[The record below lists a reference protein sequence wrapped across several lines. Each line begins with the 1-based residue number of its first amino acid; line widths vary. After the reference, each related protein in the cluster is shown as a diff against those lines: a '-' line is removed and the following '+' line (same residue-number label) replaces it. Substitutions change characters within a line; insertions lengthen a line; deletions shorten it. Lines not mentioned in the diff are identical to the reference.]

1 MSQNCEEKFVNTQMW
16 NLFRKKFKSETTE
29 ASYWSDIREF
39 CRITGK
45 EFTESDSSDV
55 RKYYN
60 RMNDQVRD
68 GRLSRIT
75 LTKKFRELHSYA
87 SFLMEQGEYLEER
100 EHDYFYPYLKT
111 MTKES
116 ALAGAVPVEEMDALL
131 KAASDDRMAY
141 TILTLMYR
149 AGMTSTEIIGISGED
164 DFIEY
169 DDGVYATI
177 SGREEPCY
185 IPDDAWIILKEYMD
199 QRLVCDTLFYNRSGR
214 PLNTMYISRMMKKYC
229 SLAGIRNYS
238 AQAVRN
244 SCAFNMFAYGA
255 SDGQTARQMGR
266 TEQQIR
272 RYRGSLYRKN
282 LQKQA
287 ADLVKIHIE
296 KP

>member
-16 NLFRKKFKSETTE
+16 NLFRNRFKSETTE

-100 EHDYFYPYLKT
+100 EHDHFYPYLKT

-149 AGMTSTEIIGISGED
+149 AGMTSTEIIGISGEN

-272 RYRGSLYRKN
+272 RYRGSLYREN

-287 ADLVKIHIE
+287 SALVKIHIE

>member
-1 MSQNCEEKFVNTQMW
+1 MSQNCEEKFVNTEMW
-16 NLFRKKFKSETTE
+16 DLFRNRFKSETTE
-29 ASYWSDIREF
+29 ASYWSDIQEF

-45 EFTESDSSDV
+45 EFTKNDRSDV
-55 RKYYN
+55 RKYYD
-60 RMNDQVRD
+60 RMNEQVRN
-68 GRLSRIT
+68 GRLSKIT

-87 SFLMEQGEYLEER
+87 SFLMEQGAYLSGE

-116 ALAGAVPVEEMDALL
+116 ELAGAVPVEEMDALL

>member
-16 NLFRKKFKSETTE
+16 SLFRKKFKSETTE

-131 KAASDDRMAY
+131 QAASDDRRF
-141 TILTLMYR
+141 YR
-149 AGMTSTEIIGISGED
+149 I
-164 DFIEY
+164 
-169 DDGVYATI
+169 
-177 SGREEPCY
+177 
-185 IPDDAWIILKEYMD
+185 
-199 QRLVCDTLFYNRSGR
+199 
-214 PLNTMYISRMMKKYC
+214 
-229 SLAGIRNYS
+229 
-238 AQAVRN
+238 
-244 SCAFNMFAYGA
+244 
-255 SDGQTARQMGR
+255 
-266 TEQQIR
+266 
-272 RYRGSLYRKN
+272 
-282 LQKQA
+282 
-287 ADLVKIHIE
+287 
-296 KP
+296 

>member
-87 SFLMEQGEYLEER
+87 SFLMEQGKYLAGE
-100 EHDYFYPYLKT
+100 EHDHFYPYLKT
-111 MTKES
+111 MTKEA

-169 DDGVYATI
+169 DDGVYATL

-185 IPDDAWIILKEYMD
+185 IPGDAWIILKEYMD

-255 SDGQTARQMGR
+255 TDGQTARQMGR

-272 RYRGSLYRKN
+272 RYRGSLYREN

-287 ADLVKIHIE
+287 SALVKIHIE

>member
-1 MSQNCEEKFVNTQMW
+1 
-16 NLFRKKFKSETTE
+16 
-29 ASYWSDIREF
+29 
-39 CRITGK
+39 
-45 EFTESDSSDV
+45 
-55 RKYYN
+55 
-60 RMNDQVRD
+60 MNDQVRN
-68 GRLSRIT
+68 GRLSKIT

-272 RYRGSLYRKN
+272 RYRGSLYREN

-287 ADLVKIHIE
+287 SALVKIHIE

>member
-266 TEQQIR
+266 TEQ
-272 RYRGSLYRKN
+272 
-282 LQKQA
+282 
-287 ADLVKIHIE
+287 
-296 KP
+296 

>member
-1 MSQNCEEKFVNTQMW
+1 MSQNCEEKFVNTEMW
-16 NLFRKKFKSETTE
+16 DLFRNRFKSETTE
-29 ASYWSDIREF
+29 ASYWSDIQEF

-45 EFTESDSSDV
+45 EFTKNDRSDV
-55 RKYYN
+55 RKYYD
-60 RMNDQVRD
+60 RMNEQVRN
-68 GRLSRIT
+68 GRLSKIT

-87 SFLMEQGEYLEER
+87 SFLMEQGAYLPGE

-116 ALAGAVPVEEMDALL
+116 ELAGAVPVEEMDALL

-164 DFIEY
+164 DFVEY
-169 DDGVYATI
+169 DDGVYVMLP
-177 SGREEPCY
+177 GREEPCY
-185 IPDDAWIILKEYMD
+185 IPDDAWQILKEYMD
-199 QRLVCDTLFYNRSGR
+199 QRSVCETLFYNRSGR

-229 SLAGIRNYS
+229 ALAGIHNYS

-255 SDGQTARQMGR
+255 TDGQTARQMGR

-282 LQKQA
+282 LQKKA
-287 ADLVKIHIE
+287 ADHEKIHIE